1 MLICYVHDRIQP
13 RFLGLLI
20 VQYKLPFDS
29 SSEYGIY
36 SVSEYN
42 TSILSEK
49 KLSCFCSHLAAN
61 LLGLVFLFR

>member
-49 KLSCFCSHLAAN
+49 KLS
-61 LLGLVFLFR
+61 